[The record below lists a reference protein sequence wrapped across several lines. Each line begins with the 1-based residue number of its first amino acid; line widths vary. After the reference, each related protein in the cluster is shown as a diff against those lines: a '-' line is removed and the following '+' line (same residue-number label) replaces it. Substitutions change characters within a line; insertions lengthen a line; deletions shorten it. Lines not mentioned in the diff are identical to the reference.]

1 MNTTEETRP
10 IIEMETKPLRSMA
23 PKSTILNPEFVYTHS
38 WNTNIAANS
47 IAREKARLL
56 ALENAAA

>member
-10 IIEMETKPLRSMA
+10 IIEMETKPLRSSA

-38 WNTNIAANS
+38 WNTNVANS
-47 IAREKARLL
+47 IAREKARLAQRL
-56 ALENAAA
+56 KVAA

>member
-1 MNTTEETRP
+1 MTKP
-10 IIEMETKPLRSMA
+10 IIEMETKPLRSSA

-47 IAREKARLL
+47 IAREKARLAL
-56 ALENAAA
+56 AKVAA